1 MEEREKPAQVG
12 REERGRAFIPVR
24 RRTDSLKN
32 CQQLRASF
40 LPSFLPTLLL
50 LVPLSRVF
58 IRLNE
63 IYLFISLS
71 LLLEKRDRS
80 SIDRYREFIAFRTI
94 FSRVGVNS
102 NPWLVRGRQKGSRW
116 RRERGKK
123 GKTRRKRL
131 RVETFSARVKGSHYR
146 ERESWRKGRRGVRIV
161 VFPRNRPV
169 HTY

>member
-1 MEEREKPAQVG
+1 MG

-40 LPSFLPTLLL
+40 LPSFLPSYSPSSRSSFSRLHLPKRNL
-50 LVPLSRVF
+50 FIYLSLSRKARS
-58 IRLNE
+58 I
-63 IYLFISLS
+63 I
-71 LLLEKRDRS
+71 DRS
-80 SIDRYREFIAFRTI
+80 NLSSSGL
-94 FSRVGVNS
+94 FSLESVLTQIRG
-102 NPWLVRGRQKGSRW
+102 WLEGDKKVRGGG
-116 RRERGKK
+116 ERGKK

-146 ERESWRKGRRGVRIV
+146 ERESWRKGRRVRIV

>member
-1 MEEREKPAQVG
+1 MG

-40 LPSFLPTLLL
+40 LPSFLPTS
-50 LVPLSRVF
+50 SRSSF
-58 IRLNE
+58 SRLRLPKRN
-63 IYLFISLS
+63 LFIYLS
-71 LLLEKRDRS
+71 LLKSEIDHRS
-80 SIDRYREFIAFRTI
+80 IEFIVFRTI

-102 NPWLVRGRQKGSRW
+102 NPNPWLVRGRQKGSRW

-146 ERESWRKGRRGVRIV
+146 ERESWRKGRRVRIV

>member
-58 IRLNE
+58 ICLNE

-71 LLLEKRDRS
+71 CLKSEIDHRS
-80 SIDRYREFIAFRTI
+80 IEFIVCRTI

-102 NPWLVRGRQKGSRW
+102 NPNPWLVRGRQKGSRW

-146 ERESWRKGRRGVRIV
+146 ERESWRKGRRVRIV

>member
-58 IRLNE
+58 ICLNE

-71 LLLEKRDRS
+71 LEKRDRS
-80 SIDRYREFIAFRTI
+80 SIDRIYRLPDYFLS
-94 FSRVGVNS
+94 SRC
-102 NPWLVRGRQKGSRW
+102 
-116 RRERGKK
+116 
-123 GKTRRKRL
+123 
-131 RVETFSARVKGSHYR
+131 
-146 ERESWRKGRRGVRIV
+146 
-161 VFPRNRPV
+161 
-169 HTY
+169 